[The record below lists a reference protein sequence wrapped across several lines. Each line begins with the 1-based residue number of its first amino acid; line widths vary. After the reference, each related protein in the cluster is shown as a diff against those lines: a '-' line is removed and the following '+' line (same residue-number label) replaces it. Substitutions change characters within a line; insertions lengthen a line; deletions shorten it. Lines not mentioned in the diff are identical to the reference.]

1 MRKRPLFTAALLA
14 VLLTAL
20 WLEIGGAG
28 RAGPG
33 QVGPGE
39 LEASSGLL
47 VTGQVYQKDET
58 SIYLKSVSLMQSS
71 DAHGQWS
78 QESGSKIPC
87 QDNFI
92 CETQQGMEIPLGST
106 VTLKGVYAPFSRA
119 TNPGEFDSAGYYE
132 TLGIGG
138 RIRKASIVA
147 VEEGHWP
154 VREGLFRLKCLLRD
168 RLYRILPQKDAAVMS
183 ALLLGDK
190 RGLEDEVKDLYKRNG
205 ILHILSI
212 SSLHITIIG
221 MSVYKLLRRLRMPMV
236 PAALAGCGILLLYG
250 V

>member
-20 WLEIGGAG
+20 WLEIGGVG

-106 VTLKGVYAPFSRA
+106 VTLKGVYAPFPVPPIRESLIPQDTMKRW
-119 TNPGEFDSAGYYE
+119 ESAAGSE
-132 TLGIGG
+132 RRRLWRWKKGIGPCWRG
-138 RIRKASIVA
+138 CF
-147 VEEGHWP
+147 
-154 VREGLFRLKCLLRD
+154 GLNAF
-168 RLYRILPQKDAAVMS
+168 
-183 ALLLGDK
+183 
-190 RGLEDEVKDLYKRNG
+190 
-205 ILHILSI
+205 
-212 SSLHITIIG
+212 
-221 MSVYKLLRRLRMPMV
+221 
-236 PAALAGCGILLLYG
+236 CGIG
-250 V
+250 CTAFCPKRTRRS